1 MLVKELVEHLL
12 KLDQEKEI
20 NFIAGMEEGRSYT
33 SGHSGELATDFEEDE
48 DGKIVFS
55 LDFDEDNVDS
65 Q

>member
-12 KLDQEKEI
+12 KLDQEKEL
-20 NFIAGMEEGRSYT
+20 NFTFGAEHGRSY
-33 SGHSGELATDFEEDE
+33 SFGHSGELATDFEEDE

-55 LDFDEDNVDS
+55 LDFEEDNVDS